1 MEYTVNG
8 TPVTPLRRRN
18 TLESRIRENVI
29 PNIPSDSWQETSDP
43 LPFQRDTSIQTIVA
57 NLLEFTTGDSRT
69 NAVYVL
75 ECIHTKNHQQTAA
88 VDLGKP
94 KKQWRGKVDG
104 ADRLL
109 YVGVTANLLR
119 RMDQHFNDARGEAAH
134 FTTVFPPIRVLDVEW
149 YRSYHRAEK
158 AEILTAELLRE
169 EFPND
174 YVSQPA

>member
-8 TPVTPLRRRN
+8 TPITPVRRRN

-29 PNIPSDSWQETSDP
+29 PNIPSDSWKETSEP
-43 LPFQRDTSIQTIVA
+43 LPFQHDTSIQTIVA
-57 NLLEFTTGDSRT
+57 NLLEFATGSSKT

-94 KKQWRGKVDG
+94 KQQWRGEVDS

-119 RMDQHFNDARGEAAH
+119 RMDQHFNDAQGEAAH
-134 FTTVFPPIRVLDVEW
+134 FTTVFPPIRILDVEW
-149 YRSYHRAEK
+149 YRSYHRAEE
-158 AEILTAELLRE
+158 AERLTAKLLRE
-169 EFPND
+169 AFPED